1 MKVYS
6 IADLQT
12 KGYRITHHESEGKYW
27 LTRSAGKGAERTKDN
42 FVQ

>member
-6 IADLQT
+6 IEDLQT

-27 LTRSAGKGAERTKDN
+27 LTRSARGGKNKK
-42 FVQ
+42 